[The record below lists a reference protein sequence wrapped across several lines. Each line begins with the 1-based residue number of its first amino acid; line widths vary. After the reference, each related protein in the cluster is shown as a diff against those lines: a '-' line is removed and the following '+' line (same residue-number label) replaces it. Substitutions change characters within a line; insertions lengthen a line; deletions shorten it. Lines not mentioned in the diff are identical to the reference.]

1 MERIKGEHGCGEHL
15 ANQDEGST
23 AFLPPCSGPAKGSEE
38 ETKEEGEEEEEEE
51 EESSAMKN
59 SNQKGRAKGKGRKVV
74 TRGAGVGDFG
84 GKDLAPHP

>member
-1 MERIKGEHGCGEHL
+1 MGVEKIKGEHGCGEHL
-15 ANQDEGST
+15 ANQGEGST

-38 ETKEEGEEEEEEE
+38 EKKKEGEEEE

-74 TRGAGVGDFG
+74 TQGAGVGDFG
-84 GKDLAPHP
+84 GKDLAFHP

>member
-1 MERIKGEHGCGEHL
+1 MDVERTKGKHGYWEHL
-15 ANQDEGST
+15 ADQGKRST

-38 ETKEEGEEEEEEE
+38 EKKEEGEEEE

-74 TRGAGVGDFG
+74 TRGAGVGDCG
-84 GKDLAPHP
+84 GKDLGPHP

>member
-1 MERIKGEHGCGEHL
+1 MKEKG
-15 ANQDEGST
+15 
-23 AFLPPCSGPAKGSEE
+23 
-38 ETKEEGEEEEEEE
+38 EEEE